1 MNLFLEMEN
10 PIQPYAWGSRTAIA
24 RLLGQPVPAD
34 QPQAELW
41 MGAHPKAPSR
51 VWYPDHRQRPDGL
64 MRLDQLLRQ
73 DPDALLGKAVSERF
87 GERLPFLF
95 KVLAVEQ
102 PLSIQAHPDRTTAE
116 KGFARENALGIAL
129 NAPER
134 NYRDDNHKPELVCA
148 LTPFEALCGFRA
160 PDAIRSL
167 LAPLWPARW
176 HADLQPL
183 TEAAAAVALR
193 TFYTRLMTMETDKRR
208 ELLGHIR
215 PIAEAMAQE
224 HAVYACMTRLFRVYP
239 EDVGVL
245 SPALLHLIGLA
256 PGEALFLPAGCLHA
270 YLNGTGMELMANSDN
285 VLRGG
290 LTPKHVDVPELLQVL
305 RFEPQAT
312 EILLPDAI
320 TPWENRYPSAAAEFV
335 LSELRLQYGRQAT
348 FDQRAALPEIL
359 FCIDGQAIVE
369 GTGSGGP
376 TCTLSKG
383 RSIFIPAG
391 HRGYRLGGSAK
402 IYKATVNE
410 ALL

>member
-24 RLLGQPVPAD
+24 QLLGQPEPAE

-51 VWYPDHRQRPDGL
+51 VWYRDHRQQ
-64 MRLDQLLRQ
+64 LDQLLQ
-73 DPDALLGKAVSERF
+73 QHPEALLGKAVRQRF
-87 GERLPFLF
+87 GDRLPFLF
-95 KVLAVEQ
+95 KVLAVDQ
-102 PLSIQAHPDRTTAE
+102 PLSIQAHPDRAMAA

-129 NAPER
+129 NAPKR

-160 PDAIRSL
+160 PDAVHSL
-167 LAPLWPARW
+167 LAPLWPSRW
-176 HADLQPL
+176 NDDLALLSQGD
-183 TEAAAAVALR
+183 TAAALR
-193 TFYTRLMTMETDKRR
+193 GFYTQLMTMAVEKRR
-208 ELLGHIR
+208 ALLGHIR
-215 PIAEAMAQE
+215 PLAEEMATQHTVYGCIA
-224 HAVYACMTRLFRVYP
+224 RLYRFYP

-245 SPALLHLIGLA
+245 SPALLHLVRLA

-270 YLNGTGMELMANSDN
+270 YLNGTAMELMANSDN

-305 RFEPQAT
+305 RFAPQAID
-312 EILLPDAI
+312 ILLPGAVS
-320 TPWENRYPSAAAEFV
+320 PLENRYPSAAAEFV
-335 LSELRLQYGRQAT
+335 LAEVRLRDGQQAS

-359 FCIDGQAIVE
+359 FCIEGQAVVE
-369 GTGSGGP
+369 GIASDTAP
-376 TCTLSKG
+376 CILSKG
-383 RSIFIPAG
+383 HSIFIPAG
-391 HRGYRLGGSAK
+391 NRGYRLGGPAT